1 MNVIPIAVCHHPW
14 DLAKKKKKNTHTHES
29 LKSSPLVGGS
39 TQKPETEPGWN
50 LAQIFWGR
58 AP

>member
-1 MNVIPIAVCHHPW
+1 MG
-14 DLAKKKKKNTHTHES
+14 LGKEKKKKNTHTQES

-58 AP
+58 APSISDEMLPKR